1 MRHHVTIHTGEKP
14 YRCPYCQNSYTQKK
28 IMNKHI
34 RRAHPGYEIPAPTP
48 RKKSNIIR
56 TIPQNQD
63 PTLVKH
69 DVEAENNEGN
79 AVVET
84 LKQRILQDTEVI
96 EMQVYKCKYCEKLF
110 NNITH
115 LTNHENIHIQTKHYQ
130 CGTCGKMFK
139 RPEGLTRHIGKHTGG
154 FQCSNCGVYLPTYT
168 KLQLHEEEHL
178 FKCKMCKRKHET
190 KAELNEHMKVHMKNT
205 DRYQCMHCMKI
216 LATKSSLRE
225 HEKIHTE
232 KIKCKF
238 CSKEFVSHY
247 MKKHLRTHS
256 GDHPYLCKHCP
267 DRRYT
272 TPNALR
278 VHMRRR
284 HFRRKQHGL
293 TTKRQL

>member
-1 MRHHVTIHTGEKP
+1 
-14 YRCPYCQNSYTQKK
+14 
-28 IMNKHI
+28 
-34 RRAHPGYEIPAPTP
+34 
-48 RKKSNIIR
+48 
-56 TIPQNQD
+56 
-63 PTLVKH
+63 
-69 DVEAENNEGN
+69 
-79 AVVET
+79 
-84 LKQRILQDTEVI
+84 
-96 EMQVYKCKYCEKLF
+96 
-110 NNITH
+110 
-115 LTNHENIHIQTKHYQ
+115 
-130 CGTCGKMFK
+130 MFK
-139 RPEGLTRHIGKHTGG
+139 RPEGLTRHIGKHSGG
-154 FQCSNCGVYLPTYT
+154 FTCGVCGLNLPTFT

-190 KAELNEHMKVHMKNT
+190 KAELNEHMKVHLKNT
-205 DRYQCMHCMKI
+205 DRYQCLHCFKI

-232 KIKCKF
+232 KVKCDV

-284 HFRRKQHGL
+284 HSAQAARTDYSATIVINPEVLSQDDKKGKSGKEDGEVILSQGVSIEDLEMHQQQQQTQEIQLQMTPQQQQELQLGQEIQLHVTQGHGNQQIIQQVGQAGQCL
-293 TTKRQL
+293 YPTGGTELKINLYGA